1 MGVKRSVQFGIVGLL
16 LVTAACAQQ
25 IRPIPAQTLPEVQNV
40 TYNELTPAEER
51 VIIHKGT
58 EMPFTN
64 EFHDH
69 HEEGTYTCTQCDAPL
84 YISTDKFVSDCGWP
98 SFDDEID
105 GAVLQVTDADGMRT
119 EIICA
124 NCGGHL
130 GHVFLG
136 EGLTSADTRH
146 CVNSI
151 SMKFVLAG
159 QELPSAITTES
170 QVAKEA
176 TTETAYLAGG
186 CFWGTEH
193 LVEALDGVLSVRS
206 GYMGGRKDDPTYEE
220 ISTGRTGHAET
231 VEVVFDPSKTD
242 FETITR
248 YFFEIHDPTQQDRQ
262 GPDVGSQ
269 YRSAVFYV
277 DTEQRDTTEELIQI
291 LKGNGYDVVTEVE
304 PADTFWPAEDYHQ
317 DYYAN
322 TGKRPYCHFYVKRF

>member
-1 MGVKRSVQFGIVGLL
+1 MGGKNLIQFGMFGLL
-16 LVTAACAQQ
+16 LIAAACAQQ
-25 IRPIPAQTLPEVQNV
+25 VRPVPAQTFSGVQNV
-40 TYNELTPAEER
+40 SLNELTPDEAR
-51 VIIHKGT
+51 VIIDKGT
-58 EMPFTN
+58 EVPFTN

-69 HEEGTYTCTQCDAPL
+69 HEEGTYICRQCDAPL
-84 YISTDKFVSDCGWP
+84 YFSTDKFVSDCGWP

-105 GAVLQVTDADGMRT
+105 GAVLRVPDADGMRT

-124 NCGGHL
+124 TCGGHL

-136 EGLTSADTRH
+136 EGLTQKDTRH

-151 SMKFVLAG
+151 SMKFIPAG
-159 QELPSAITTES
+159 QEPPASAQTASSAS
-170 QVAKEA
+170 QEVVNQ
-176 TTETAYLAGG
+176 TAYFAGG

-193 LVEALDGVLSVRS
+193 LVEALDGVISVRS

-220 ISTGRTGHAET
+220 ICTGRTGHAET

-242 FETITR
+242 YRTVAK
-248 YFFEIHDPTQQDRQ
+248 YFFEIHDPTQKDRQ

-304 PADTFWPAEDYHQ
+304 PADIFWPAEEYHQ

-322 TGKRPYCHFYVKRF
+322 NGKRPYCHFYVKRF